1 MKKTVLVFFLLLI
14 AVSVFAQT
22 GQGSGVIRMLS
33 GTVELKH
40 PGAADFVIAEVGAE
54 VRQNTVISTG
64 FRSNAL
70 IEVGTS
76 TIIAVQPLTRL
87 TLTEIRAAAGTETL
101 NANLQAGRVRVDVNP
116 PAGTRASMSVS
127 SPSATAS
134 VRGTTLFFDGR
145 NLGVSG
151 GMATFQGDRGPP
163 VLLGDGF
170 FSRIGMEGK
179 PGNPIFAYS
188 GNELGG
194 GTGILFSGPPGSDPS
209 SGAAT
214 LGVDSGPGFIEPDGN
229 TPQLPPGGGPGG
241 GGGGS
246 GGGGNSITININY
259 GS

>member
-1 MKKTVLVFFLLLI
+1 MKKINLVFLLLFI
-14 AVSVFAQT
+14 TFSVFAQNGT
-22 GQGSGVIRMLS
+22 IQQLS

-40 PGAADFVIAEVGAE
+40 PGSANFVTAAAGDE
-54 VRQNTVISTG
+54 VRQDTVISTG

-70 IEVGTS
+70 IAVGAATLI
-76 TIIAVQPLTRL
+76 TVRPLTRL
-87 TLTEIRAAAGTETL
+87 TLTEISIAAGTETL
-101 NANLQAGRVRVDVNP
+101 NANLQAGRVRVDVSP

-179 PGNPIFAYS
+179 PGNPMFANIGG

-194 GTGILFSGPPGSDPS
+194 GADILFSGPSGSDPS
-209 SGAAT
+209 SGTAS
-214 LGVDSGPGFIEPDGN
+214 LGVDYGPGFREPDDD
-229 TPQLPPGGGPGG
+229 TPPFDPLPPGTGG
-241 GGGGS
+241 GGGNGNGS
-246 GGGGNSITININY
+246 VGGSVTITVQY
-259 GS
+259 